1 MQRITVTIDDDLLAD
16 IDALCARKGY
26 QSRSEALRDVIRAE
40 FSRGE
45 ALAETR
51 PPDRARGHG
60 VLSYVYDHHTRALA
74 SRLMSNHHDHSD
86 LSVATMHVHVDHD
99 HCLEVSILKGSVQ
112 AMQHF
117 ADSVSS
123 QRGVR
128 HGHLHVIPTSAEEA
142 HNHGH
147 THDHGHDHDH
157 HHDHAGGAH
166 RHRHDD

>member
-1 MQRITVTIDDDLLAD
+1 MQRITVTIDDDLLVA
-16 IDALCARKGY
+16 IDALCERKGY

-45 ALAETR
+45 AMAETL
-51 PPDRARGHG
+51 PSKARGHG
-60 VLSYVYDHHTRALA
+60 VLSYVFDHHTRALA
-74 SRLMSNHHDHSD
+74 SRLTSNHHDHSD

-99 HCLEVSILKGSVQ
+99 HCLEVSILKGSVH

-128 HGHLHVIPTSAEEA
+128 HGHLHVMPV
-142 HNHGH
+142 GVDD
-147 THDHGHDHDH
+147 THDHAQATGHSHDHDH
-157 HHDHAGGAH
+157 DHDHAGSPH